1 MKLFKHF
8 LYLCFLPCA
17 LCFASG
23 AHADFSTAAKLLTA
37 ARAGDTRTVETLVR
51 GGADV
56 NYVDNTGMS
65 IVCTAIKNKDNTAA
79 QILQV
84 YGADASK
91 CDQQIKKYN
100 QKYGTNR
107 ESGGFFSG
115 LSTPQNMIL
124 MVGGAAAA
132 VGGVVLLSSM
142 SSSGDNNPGTG
153 NSGGGHGGTDNP
165 DTPTTTT
172 AWAPGALPQGPSG
185 ANYDLNIYSTAAN
198 HPYSDDFA
206 FMSASGRQ
214 NYLLLMRGYS
224 PLARGYLGQTT
235 FRNTTTHAPVV
246 VSNDTG
252 GGRPILTALI
262 TNNGINPTGS
272 AVRGN
277 IDYATS
283 AAADATTYAVDKYY
297 NNVADGGAENPI
309 FDLSGYGSVF
319 NSFASVIDSS
329 LAKIIAGWEFGGRAT
344 GDFYGFAPNSQL
356 ALYRTG
362 GGKLFTSDTSGTIL
376 GTANA
381 ASIASITSVN
391 IGGTNYAATYD
402 ADTKTLTVSG
412 VSGFTGIVGN
422 DGKLYVVSGNN
433 TNVYSFNGSNQFVI
447 NGQLT
452 PADYLNYHAML
463 DAVQLGG
470 VGARSVNVVA
480 NAALISP
487 MREISAPTIND
498 ALVLTSVGA
507 NTAAKQ
513 QIFLGLLNSYYNQN
527 TSDSINPGND
537 AGNLFGGM
545 GGSWSPILISSTG
558 EFNWGLGD
566 GKSLSVSDA
575 TFENMAPALWSNLNH
590 LFMSVVAVQ
599 TQNGTDDVTSVTGIE
614 GATTPGKI
622 ILSSYIGTD
631 GNTYASRVCGMA
643 GQGTTSVDPWC
654 FAAAGGTGEQAV
666 ASMAGAVAAI
676 NGAFAYM
683 SPGQIFTLLALTSD
697 GTLLAAG
704 NTNGTPKTKDE
715 LVAYLQAKYELPPE
729 YATRVTNGEDYL
741 SVFAKV
747 FGYGL
752 VNLEYATKPN
762 TNIYYATGTST
773 KGGIWR
779 SATTSMLN
787 TTKLSLSGSFGAR
800 SASVHIPVW
809 DELTS
814 ADGSLSLPRV
824 FENNFALNGSRRG
837 IYLGD
842 ALGDFITEKS
852 SGSQQVFD
860 KFSFNMKFSE
870 SNRAMNMNGLDEMSF
885 GYESGDW
892 KFGAQ
897 YQHRLND
904 TTGVVLRG
912 DGSNPILSL
921 ASDATASSA
930 QWGSGAWNFGMRAF
944 SGQITDEQLLESD
957 PAISGRYDP
966 ARLGMMQGVENS
978 IEYVREKFA
987 LATAVGAARE
997 SDTILGA
1004 YSGGLLGMGGG
1015 DTIYIDSVATFAAT
1029 DALTLTARAT
1039 FANTRAN
1046 PTGDAIL
1053 GLSEIQSNAFAIGAE
1068 YKNWSLAVT
1077 QPLAVRSGSMQYAT
1091 FDYDVVE
1098 NENGYEL
1105 DARPYVDNLDL
1116 SPDAR
1121 ETRFSL
1127 AYRAQLGAATTGALG
1142 FVYRLNPDHTRE
1154 FGNESILMLK
1164 VRHSIGI

>member
-1 MKLFKHF
+1 MKFKFLICSLFI
-8 LYLCFLPCA
+8 A
-17 LCFASG
+17 VFAVP

-37 ARAGDTRTVETLVR
+37 ARAGDARTVEMLVR
-51 GGADV
+51 GGADI
-56 NYVDNTGMS
+56 NYVDNTGLS

-91 CDQQIKKYN
+91 CDKQIKKYN

-132 VGGVVLLSSM
+132 VGGVVLLSSL
-142 SSSGDNNPGTG
+142 SDSGDSNPGTG
-153 NSGGGHGGTDNP
+153 NSGGGHGGDGTGGDGS
-165 DTPTTTT
+165 TTTT

-185 ANYDLNIYSTAAN
+185 TNYDLNIYSNAAN

-235 FRNTTTHAPVV
+235 FRNATTHAPVV

-297 NNVADGGAENPI
+297 NNAADGGAENPI

-319 NSFASVIDSS
+319 NAFASIHDSS

-356 ALYRTG
+356 VLYRTG
-362 GGKLFTSDTSGTIL
+362 GGNLFTSDTSGTIL

-381 ASIASITSVN
+381 ASISSITSVN
-391 IGGTNYAATYD
+391 IGGTDYAATYD

-412 VSGFTGIVGN
+412 ISGFTGIVGS
-422 DGKLYVVSGNN
+422 DGKLYVSSGGN

-452 PADYLNYHAML
+452 PADYLNYKAML
-463 DAVQLGG
+463 DAAQLGG
-470 VGARSVNVVA
+470 VAARSVNVVA
-480 NAALISP
+480 NAAIISP
-487 MREISAPTIND
+487 MRETSAPTIND
-498 ALVLTSVGA
+498 ALVLTSVGS
-507 NTAAKQ
+507 NTTAKQ
-513 QIFLGLLNSYYNQN
+513 QIFLDLLNTYYNQN
-527 TSDSINPGND
+527 TSDTSNPGAD
-537 AGNLFGGM
+537 AGYLFVST
-545 GGSWSPILISSTG
+545 GSLWSPMLIFSTG

-566 GKSLSVSDA
+566 GKSLAILDA

-599 TQNGTDDVTSVTGIE
+599 TQNGTDGVTSVTGIE

-622 ILSSYIGTD
+622 ILSSYQGAD
-631 GNTYASRVCGMA
+631 GNIYASRACGMA
-643 GQGTTSVDPWC
+643 GQGTSGVDPWC
-654 FAAAGGTGEQAV
+654 FAAAGSTGEQAV

-676 NGAFAYM
+676 NGAFPYM

-697 GTLLAAG
+697 GTLLASG

-715 LVAYLQAKYELPPE
+715 LIAYLQAKYELPPE
-729 YATRVTNGEDYL
+729 YAARITNGEDYL

-752 VNLEYATKPN
+752 INLERATKPN

-773 KGGIWR
+773 KGALWR
-779 SATTSMLN
+779 VASSKMLSN
-787 TTKLSLSGSFGAR
+787 TAFSLSGPFGAR
-800 SASVHIPVW
+800 SASVQIPMW
-809 DELTS
+809 DVIES

-852 SGSQQVFD
+852 SGSQRVSD
-860 KFSFNMKFSE
+860 NFSFNMKFSE
-870 SNRAMNMNGLDEMSF
+870 SNRTMNMNGLDQLSF

-921 ASDATASSA
+921 ASDATESSA
-930 QWGSGAWNFGMRAF
+930 QWGRGAWHLGMRAF
-944 SGQITDEQLLESD
+944 TGQITDEQLLASD

-966 ARLGMMQGVENS
+966 ARLGIMQGVENS
-978 IEYVREKFA
+978 IEYAREKFA
-987 LATAVGAARE
+987 LATAVGVTHE
-997 SDTILGA
+997 SNTVLGA
-1004 YSGGLLGMGGG
+1004 YSGGLLGLGGG
-1015 DTIYIDSVATFAAT
+1015 DTIYIDSVATFAAM
-1029 DALTLTARAT
+1029 DSLTLTARAT

-1046 PTGDAIL
+1046 PTGDVIL
-1053 GLSEIQSNAFAIGAE
+1053 GLSEIQSNAFAIGAD
-1068 YKNWSLAVT
+1068 YKNWSFAVT
-1077 QPLAVRSGSMQYAT
+1077 QPLAVYSGRMQYAT
-1091 FDYDVVE
+1091 MDYDVIK

-1127 AYRAQLGAATTGALG
+1127 AYRARLGAATTGALG
-1142 FVYRLNPDHTRE
+1142 FVYRVNPDHTRE